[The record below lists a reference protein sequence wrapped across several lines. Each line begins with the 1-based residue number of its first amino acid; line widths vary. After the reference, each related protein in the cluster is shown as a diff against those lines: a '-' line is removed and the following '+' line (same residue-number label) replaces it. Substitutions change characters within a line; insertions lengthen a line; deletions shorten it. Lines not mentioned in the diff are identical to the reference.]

1 MSPLRKTNTQKVEP
15 MKPPAMTGGLASAFK
30 YVLNLG
36 RKISVQRRKN
46 NMQLCETLSLG
57 EKRFLAVV
65 LVEQQKFLVGGA
77 GNSVALLAKL
87 SPAAGSGRLTDEVHL
102 L

>member
-1 MSPLRKTNTQKVEP
+1 MTKVNP
-15 MKPPAMTGGLASAFK
+15 KIAAKGAGPAKPQSLLEVFRTAFAHFLSFGK
-30 YVLNLG
+30 
-36 RKISVQRRKN
+36 KISVQRRKN
-46 NMQLCETLSLG
+46 DLRLCETLSLG
-57 EKRFLAVV
+57 DKRFLAVV

-87 SPAAGSGRLTDEVHL
+87 SSRTSSGRDEVHL

>member
-1 MSPLRKTNTQKVEP
+1 MKLSPKIATKASGP
-15 MKPPAMTGGLASAFK
+15 AKPKSLLEGFRTALTHFLSFGGKL
-30 YVLNLG
+30 
-36 RKISVQRRKN
+36 SVQRRKN
-46 NMQLCETLSLG
+46 DLRLCETLSLG
-57 EKRFLAVV
+57 DKRFLAVV

-87 SPAAGSGRLTDEVHL
+87 PSRMSSGRDEVHL